1 MILGRA
7 YAKIYEGVNYRLRS
21 LAGGRLAARCRP
33 ASIVFLLTERCNA
46 RCLHCDIWKN
56 RGQEDSPS
64 PEQWKQVLI
73 DLRHWL
79 GPVQVVFS
87 GGEALLKP
95 FAIDLVAH
103 AGALGLYLEIL
114 THGYWED
121 QGRIEALAR
130 AKPWKVTI
138 SLDGVG
144 ETHSKIR
151 GREKFWDRTSRSI
164 ETLKRMRSEAG
175 LRHIIRLKNVIMEH
189 NLDETLKVA
198 RFGNQEGMEVFFQ
211 PIEQNYNT
219 AEDSQWYLESEN
231 WPKDTARAIANVRQ
245 LMQMKKQGY
254 RIANSYAQLEAMIPY
269 FENPAAHRVAVMS
282 HNAHEARR
290 SCTAL
295 TNLQLQANGD
305 VTVCTGA
312 PVVGNVKLAPIRRI
326 WEDRPRLWES
336 GCCLERRCAGRE
348 MERLVPAE
356 SLAALSHRK

>member
-1 MILGRA
+1 
-7 YAKIYEGVNYRLRS
+7 
-21 LAGGRLAARCRP
+21 
-33 ASIVFLLTERCNA
+33 
-46 RCLHCDIWKN
+46 
-56 RGQEDSPS
+56 
-64 PEQWKQVLI
+64 
-73 DLRHWL
+73 
-79 GPVQVVFS
+79 
-87 GGEALLKP
+87 
-95 FAIDLVAH
+95 
-103 AGALGLYLEIL
+103 
-114 THGYWED
+114 
-121 QGRIEALAR
+121 
-130 AKPWKVTI
+130 
-138 SLDGVG
+138 
-144 ETHSKIR
+144 
-151 GREKFWDRTSRSI
+151 
-164 ETLKRMRSEAG
+164 MRSEAG

-245 LMQMKKQGY
+245 LIEMKKQGY

-282 HNAHEARR
+282 HNAHEAKR

-336 GCCLERRCAGRE
+336 GCCLERRCAGQE